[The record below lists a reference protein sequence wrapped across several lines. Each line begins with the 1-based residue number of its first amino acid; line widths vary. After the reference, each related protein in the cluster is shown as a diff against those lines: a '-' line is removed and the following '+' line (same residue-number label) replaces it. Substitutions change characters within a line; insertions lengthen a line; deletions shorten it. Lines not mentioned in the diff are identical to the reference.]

1 MLKLKPI
8 VLSMGLLLLSNC
20 KAKPEAEPEPV
31 VTVDVAPVLSSAIQ
45 LKVKADAVLYP
56 LQQAAIVPKITAPI
70 KKFYVEK
77 GSTVRAGQ
85 LLAELENQDL
95 AGTVAEAKAAYDQ
108 AEAAYQTTAR
118 ATVPEDLRKSE
129 LDVQTTKETM
139 DAQQKVYQGR
149 QTLFKEGAI
158 AQKDVNDALVAFTQ
172 ARNQN
177 ELARTHLQ
185 ALQAI
190 SQDQTLK
197 GAAAQ
202 RDAAKARYESAQ
214 AQLAYSRITSPISG
228 VVTDRPLFAG
238 EMPAGGGPIITV
250 MDVSQIVARAH
261 VSQDEAKSLKVGD
274 PARFIPADGGAPIPG
289 KVTIVSPALDPTS
302 TTVEVWVQAAN
313 VGSRLKPGSSLR
325 VETIAQSVPNA
336 LIIPEAAVLTSTS
349 GSTSVMVATA
359 DNKPQKKS
367 VTLGIHDNGNVQV
380 TEGLV
385 SGERVVTTGAFE
397 LNKLDPEVL
406 AKTKLQIQPPKE
418 EEEEDEK

>member
-95 AGTVAEAKAAYDQ
+95 AGTVAEAKAANDQ

-129 LDVQTTKETM
+129 LDAQTTKETM

-238 EMPAGGGPIITV
+238 EMPAGGGAIITV
-250 MDVSQIVARAH
+250 MDLSQIVARAH
-261 VSQDEAKSLKVGD
+261 VSQDEAKSLKVGNS
-274 PARFIPADGGAPIPG
+274 ARFIPADGGAPIPG

>member
-95 AGTVAEAKAAYDQ
+95 AGTVAETRAAYDQ
-108 AEAAYQTTAR
+108 AEAVYQTTAR

-129 LDVQTTKETM
+129 LDAQTTKETM

-172 ARNQN
+172 ARNQY

-238 EMPAGGGPIITV
+238 EMPAGGGAIITV
-250 MDVSQIVARAH
+250 MDLSQIVARAH
-261 VSQDEAKSLKVGD
+261 VSQDEAKSLKVGNS
-274 PARFIPADGGAPIPG
+274 ARFIPADGGAPIPG

>member
-95 AGTVAEAKAAYDQ
+95 AGTVAETRAAYDQ

-238 EMPAGGGPIITV
+238 EMPAGGGAIITV
-250 MDVSQIVARAH
+250 MDLSQIVARAH
-261 VSQDEAKSLKVGD
+261 VSQDEAKSLKVGNS
-274 PARFIPADGGAPIPG
+274 ARFIPADGGAPIPG

>member
-95 AGTVAEAKAAYDQ
+95 AGTVAETRAAYDQ

-238 EMPAGGGPIITV
+238 EMPAGGGAIITV
-250 MDVSQIVARAH
+250 MDLSQIVARAH

-274 PARFIPADGGAPIPG
+274 SARFIPADGGAPIPG

>member
-129 LDVQTTKETM
+129 LDSQTTKETM
-139 DAQQKVYQGR
+139 DAQQKIYEGR

-158 AQKDVNDALVAFTQ
+158 SQKDVNDAQVAFTQ
-172 ARNQN
+172 ARNQY

>member
-1 MLKLKPI
+1 M
-8 VLSMGLLLLSNC
+8 
-20 KAKPEAEPEPV
+20 
-31 VTVDVAPVLSSAIQ
+31 
-45 LKVKADAVLYP
+45 
-56 LQQAAIVPKITAPI
+56 
-70 KKFYVEK
+70 
-77 GSTVRAGQ
+77 
-85 LLAELENQDL
+85 DL
-95 AGTVAEAKAAYDQ
+95 
-108 AEAAYQTTAR
+108 
-118 ATVPEDLRKSE
+118 
-129 LDVQTTKETM
+129 
-139 DAQQKVYQGR
+139 
-149 QTLFKEGAI
+149 
-158 AQKDVNDALVAFTQ
+158 
-172 ARNQN
+172 
-177 ELARTHLQ
+177 
-185 ALQAI
+185 
-190 SQDQTLK
+190 
-197 GAAAQ
+197 
-202 RDAAKARYESAQ
+202 
-214 AQLAYSRITSPISG
+214 
-228 VVTDRPLFAG
+228 
-238 EMPAGGGPIITV
+238 
-250 MDVSQIVARAH
+250 SQIVARAH
-261 VSQDEAKSLKVGD
+261 VSQDEAKSLKVGNS
-274 PARFIPADGGAPIPG
+274 ARFIPADGGAPIPG

>member
-238 EMPAGGGPIITV
+238 EMPAGGGAIITV
-250 MDVSQIVARAH
+250 MDLSQIVARAH

-274 PARFIPADGGAPIPG
+274 SARFIPADGGAPIPG

>member
-95 AGTVAEAKAAYDQ
+95 AGTVAETRAAYDQ

-158 AQKDVNDALVAFTQ
+158 AQKDVNDALVTFTQ
-172 ARNQN
+172 TRNQY

-238 EMPAGGGPIITV
+238 EMPAGGGAIITV
-250 MDVSQIVARAH
+250 MDLSQIVARAH

-274 PARFIPADGGAPIPG
+274 SARFIPADGGAPIPG

>member
-108 AEAAYQTTAR
+108 AEAVYQTTAR

-158 AQKDVNDALVAFTQ
+158 AQKDVNDALVTFTQ
-172 ARNQN
+172 ARNQH

-238 EMPAGGGPIITV
+238 EMPAGGGAIITV
-250 MDVSQIVARAH
+250 MDLSQIVARAH
-261 VSQDEAKSLKVGD
+261 VSQDEAKSLKVGNS
-274 PARFIPADGGAPIPG
+274 ARFIPADGGAPIPG

>member
-1 MLKLKPI
+1 MLKLKAI

-20 KAKPEAEPEPV
+20 KAKPEPEPEPV

-45 LKVKADAVLYP
+45 LKVKADATLYP

-129 LDVQTTKETM
+129 LDAQTTKETM

-172 ARNQN
+172 ARNQH

-250 MDVSQIVARAH
+250 MDISQIVARVH
-261 VSQDEAKSLKVGD
+261 VSQDEARVLKIGNT
-274 PARFIPADGGAPIPG
+274 ANFIPADGGAPIPG

-313 VGSRLKPGSSLR
+313 VANRLKPGSSLR
-325 VETIAQSVPNA
+325 VEVIAQSVPSA
-336 LIIPEAAVLTSTS
+336 LVIPEAAVLTSTS

-367 VTLGIHDNGNVQV
+367 VTLGIHNNGNVQV
-380 TEGLV
+380 TEGLA

-418 EEEEDEK
+418 EEEDEK

>member
-95 AGTVAEAKAAYDQ
+95 AGTVAETRAAYDQ
-108 AEAAYQTTAR
+108 AEAVYQTTAR

-129 LDVQTTKETM
+129 LDAQTTKETM

-238 EMPAGGGPIITV
+238 EMPAGGGAIITV
-250 MDVSQIVARAH
+250 MDLSQIVARAH
-261 VSQDEAKSLKVGD
+261 VSQDEAKSLKVGNS
-274 PARFIPADGGAPIPG
+274 ARFIPADGGAPIPG

>member
-238 EMPAGGGPIITV
+238 EMPAGGGAIITV
-250 MDVSQIVARAH
+250 MDLSQIVARAH
-261 VSQDEAKSLKVGD
+261 VSQDEAKSLKVGNS
-274 PARFIPADGGAPIPG
+274 ARFIPADGGAPIPG

>member
-95 AGTVAEAKAAYDQ
+95 AGTVAEAKAANDQ

-129 LDVQTTKETM
+129 LDAQTTKETM

-172 ARNQN
+172 ARNQY

-238 EMPAGGGPIITV
+238 EMPAGGGAIITV
-250 MDVSQIVARAH
+250 MDLSQIVARAH
-261 VSQDEAKSLKVGD
+261 VSQDEAKSLKVGNS
-274 PARFIPADGGAPIPG
+274 ARFIPADGGAPIPG

>member
-95 AGTVAEAKAAYDQ
+95 AGTVAEAKAASDQ
-108 AEAAYQTTAR
+108 AEAVYQTTAR

-129 LDVQTTKETM
+129 LDAQTTKETM

-172 ARNQN
+172 ARNQY

-238 EMPAGGGPIITV
+238 EMPAGGGAIITV
-250 MDVSQIVARAH
+250 MDLSQIVARAH
-261 VSQDEAKSLKVGD
+261 VSQDEAKSLKVGNS
-274 PARFIPADGGAPIPG
+274 ARFIPADGGAPIPG

>member
-172 ARNQN
+172 ARNQY

>member
-261 VSQDEAKSLKVGD
+261 VSQDEAKSLKVGNS
-274 PARFIPADGGAPIPG
+274 ARFIPADGGAPIPG

>member
-95 AGTVAEAKAAYDQ
+95 AGTVAEAKAASDQ
-108 AEAAYQTTAR
+108 AEAVYQTTAR

-238 EMPAGGGPIITV
+238 EMPAGGGAIITV
-250 MDVSQIVARAH
+250 MDLSQIVARAH
-261 VSQDEAKSLKVGD
+261 VSQDEAKSLKVGNS
-274 PARFIPADGGAPIPG
+274 ARFIPADGGAPIPG

>member
-108 AEAAYQTTAR
+108 AEAVYQTTAR

-238 EMPAGGGPIITV
+238 EMPAGGGAIITV
-250 MDVSQIVARAH
+250 MDLSQIVARAH
-261 VSQDEAKSLKVGD
+261 VSQDEAKSLKVGNS
-274 PARFIPADGGAPIPG
+274 ARFIPADGGAPIPG

>member
-129 LDVQTTKETM
+129 LDAQTTKETM

-172 ARNQN
+172 ARNQH

-238 EMPAGGGPIITV
+238 EMPAGGGAIITV
-250 MDVSQIVARAH
+250 MDLSQIVARAH
-261 VSQDEAKSLKVGD
+261 VSQDEAKSLKVGNS
-274 PARFIPADGGAPIPG
+274 ARFIPADGGAPIPG

>member
-172 ARNQN
+172 ARNQY

-238 EMPAGGGPIITV
+238 EMPAGGGAIITV
-250 MDVSQIVARAH
+250 MDLSQIVARAH
-261 VSQDEAKSLKVGD
+261 VSQDEAKSLKVGNS
-274 PARFIPADGGAPIPG
+274 ARFIPADGGAPIPG

>member
-20 KAKPEAEPEPV
+20 KAKPEPEPEPV

-45 LKVKADAVLYP
+45 LKVKADATLYP

-129 LDVQTTKETM
+129 LDAQTTKETM

-172 ARNQN
+172 ARNQH

-250 MDVSQIVARAH
+250 MDISQIVARVH
-261 VSQDEAKSLKVGD
+261 VSQDEARVLKIGNT
-274 PARFIPADGGAPIPG
+274 ANFIPADGGAPIPG

-313 VGSRLKPGSSLR
+313 VANRLKPGSSLR
-325 VETIAQSVPNA
+325 VEVIAQSVPSA
-336 LIIPEAAVLTSTS
+336 LVIPEAAVLTSTS

-367 VTLGIHDNGNVQV
+367 VTLGIHNNGNVQV
-380 TEGLV
+380 TEGLA

-418 EEEEDEK
+418 EEEDEK

>member
-95 AGTVAEAKAAYDQ
+95 AGTVAETRAAYDQ

-172 ARNQN
+172 ARNQH

-238 EMPAGGGPIITV
+238 EMPAGGGAIITV
-250 MDVSQIVARAH
+250 MDLSQIVARAH
-261 VSQDEAKSLKVGD
+261 VSQDEAKSLKVGNS
-274 PARFIPADGGAPIPG
+274 ARFIPADGGAPIPG